1 MVWSLFLKVK
11 EVKEVAHPTKRV
23 PKPIIKT
30 PTSIQ
35 GNSVDV
41 RKEVKPS
48 VVSSPH
54 PQKLS
59 SPKNVNND
67 KTVRLLN
74 EDFVSYCRR
83 NLRVQEQLALTYFS
97 PSEIESAVRQGKI
110 LRKSGLLIFAH
121 S

>member
-1 MVWSLFLKVK
+1 M
-11 EVKEVAHPTKRV
+11 
-23 PKPIIKT
+23 
-30 PTSIQ
+30 
-35 GNSVDV
+35 

-48 VVSSPH
+48 VVSSPL

-59 SPKNVNND
+59 SPQSVSND

-97 PSEIESAVRQGKI
+97 PNEIESAVRQGKI